1 MRANMDRD
9 VEAGARVSALIL
21 TFNEEANLAACL
33 ESLRWANEV
42 FVVDSFST
50 DSTVEIA
57 ESMGARVY
65 QHAFETCAAQWNW
78 ALENLPFSN
87 EWVLVL
93 DADERVPQPLR
104 EEIGRTLTNPAEEY
118 SGYYLAFRLWFMG
131 RWLRHGGLY
140 PTWIMR
146 LFKRSAG
153 RFGRYGVSEHFILKG
168 RAAYLQSPFEHCND
182 KPLSDWIEKHFRY
195 AELEAKE
202 YLREESAKGHASS
215 IAARFW
221 GKQAERKQW
230 IKLRVWNR
238 LPLLVRPF
246 LFFFRNYILKG
257 GFLDGREGLIYHV
270 LWSFWARFLIDVKI
284 LEMRGRVG
292 TAASGV
298 VVPEHPRVESAD
310 TTERPH

>member
-1 MRANMDRD
+1 MDRS
-9 VEAGARVSALIL
+9 VEAYARVSALVL
-21 TFNEEANLAACL
+21 TFNEEANIAACL
-33 ESLRWANEV
+33 ESLRWASEV
-42 FVVDSFST
+42 FVVDSFSA

-57 ESMGARVY
+57 ESMGAKVC
-65 QHAFETCAAQWNW
+65 QHAFENCTSQWNW

-93 DADERVPQPLR
+93 DADERVPQSLR
-104 EEIGRTLTNPAEEY
+104 EEIVRTLSDPAQEY

-168 RAAYLQSPFEHCND
+168 RAGYLQSPFEHCND
-182 KPLSDWIEKHFRY
+182 KPLSDWIQKHDRY
-195 AELEAKE
+195 ADLEARE
-202 YLREESAKGHASS
+202 YVRAEPATSHTSS

-221 GKQAERKQW
+221 GNQAERKQW
-230 IKLRVWNR
+230 IKLRLWNR
-238 LPLLVRPF
+238 LPLLFRPF
-246 LFFFRNYILKG
+246 LFFFRNYVLKG
-257 GFLDGREGLIYHV
+257 GFLDGREGFIYHV

-284 LEMRGRVG
+284 LEMQARQG
-292 TAASGV
+292 TTASGV
-298 VVPEHPRVESAD
+298 VAQEHARAEVAD
-310 TTERPH
+310 TTEKLH

>member
-1 MRANMDRD
+1 MDRNVD
-9 VEAGARVSALIL
+9 ACARVSALVL
-21 TFNEEANLAACL
+21 TFNEEANIAACL
-33 ESLRWANEV
+33 ESLQWASEV

-57 ESMGARVY
+57 ESTGARVY
-65 QHAFETCAAQWNW
+65 QHAFENCAAQWNW
-78 ALENLPFSN
+78 ALENLPFSS
-87 EWVLVL
+87 EWVLVV
-93 DADERVPQPLR
+93 DADERIPKPLAR
-104 EEIGRTLTNPAEEY
+104 EIIRIVSNPDQEC
-118 SGYYLAFRLWFMG
+118 SGFYLKRRLWFIG

-168 RAAYLQSPFEHCND
+168 RAGYLQSPFEHCND
-182 KPLSDWIEKHFRY
+182 KPLSDWIQKHDRY
-195 AELEAKE
+195 AELEARE
-202 YLREESAKGHASS
+202 YVRGELATSRASS

-221 GKQAERKQW
+221 GNQAERKQW
-230 IKLRVWNR
+230 IKLRLWNR

-257 GFLDGREGLIYHV
+257 GFLDGGEGFIYHV

-284 LEMRGRVG
+284 LEMRAKVG

-298 VVPEHPRVESAD
+298 VIQEHTRAEVAD
-310 TTERPH
+310 STENLH